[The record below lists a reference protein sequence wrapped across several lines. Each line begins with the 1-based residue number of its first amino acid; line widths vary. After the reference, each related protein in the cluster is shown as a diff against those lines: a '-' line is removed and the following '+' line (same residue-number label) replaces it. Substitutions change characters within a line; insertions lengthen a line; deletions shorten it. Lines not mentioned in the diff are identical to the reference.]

1 MKKVFFLTAVVA
13 SLAGAALHFLHDAL
27 PNVLTALI
35 SPVNESVWEHLKLLY
50 WPMLL
55 SGFFLS
61 RQAGKEARRRL
72 EQLGEYGE
80 TASALTVVRE
90 RHRLWGGIFAAELI
104 MPVFL
109 LGVYYLLQH
118 WFGGT
123 GLVVDVVLYFAAL
136 ALGYGIACGLYRS
149 GRAEAAA
156 PWLLLPVVFYGAAL
170 VLFTFAAP
178 GLSIFQPPM
187 GG

>member
-1 MKKVFFLTAVVA
+1 MKKVFFLTAVLA
-13 SLAGAALHFLHDAL
+13 SLAGAALHFLYDLCPAPL
-27 PNVLTALI
+27 VGLFA
-35 SPVNESVWEHLKLLY
+35 PVNESVWEHLKLLY

-61 RQAGKEARRRL
+61 RRAGKEARRRL
-72 EQLGEYGE
+72 EQIGEYRE
-80 TASALTVVRE
+80 TAAALTIVRE

-109 LGVYYLLQH
+109 LGVYYLLQR

-123 GLVVDVVLYFAAL
+123 GLAVDVLLYFAAM
-136 ALGYGIACGLYRS
+136 ALGYAAACGLYRS
-149 GRAEAAA
+149 GRAESAA

>member
-80 TASALTVVRE
+80 TASALTVE
-90 RHRLWGGIFAAELI
+90 
-104 MPVFL
+104 
-109 LGVYYLLQH
+109 
-118 WFGGT
+118 
-123 GLVVDVVLYFAAL
+123 GL
-136 ALGYGIACGLYRS
+136 
-149 GRAEAAA
+149 AEAGIIDRETAMK
-156 PWLLLPVVFYGAAL
+156 
-170 VLFTFAAP
+170 
-178 GLSIFQPPM
+178 LSRCIIR
-187 GG
+187 

>member
-1 MKKVFFLTAVVA
+1 MKRAYIISAV
-13 SLAGAALHFLHDAL
+13 LAAAAGTALHFLYTIS
-27 PNVLTALI
+27 PNLI
-35 SPVNESVWEHLKLLY
+35 SALLAPVNESVWEHLKLLY

-109 LGVYYLLQH
+109 LGVYYLLQR

-123 GLVVDVVLYFAAL
+123 GLAVDVLLYFAAM
-136 ALGYGIACGLYRS
+136 ALGYAAACGLYRS